1 MIVLVVLVIEV
12 VVVVVVV
19 VVVELLLLDV
29 DPLLELARDIVVVVS
44 EEDGLEQRRRGCRR
58 ERSW

>member
-12 VVVVVVV
+12 VD

>member
-1 MIVLVVLVIEV
+1 MIVLVVLVIE
-12 VVVVVVV
+12 VVVVVV